1 MSYYWWGTKET
12 IIKKQS
18 MKYIAR
24 EIEQGFDGCL
34 QPNKVL
40 VLMGARRV
48 GKTELLKKRLAETK
62 EPYILL
68 NGEDATT
75 VSVLSKRTVENYK
88 RLLGDKK
95 LLVID
100 EAQSVPK
107 IGKILKLMVD
117 EIEGIKIIATGSSVF
132 DLENVLGEPLTGRD
146 TTISLFPLSQM
157 EFSKEENL
165 IETAGK
171 LDERLILGSYPELQQ
186 YAGWDRKV
194 KYLERLIGSYLIRDL
209 LSFERLKRPDKVIG
223 LLRLI
228 AFQIGGEVSLPEL
241 GTKLGIDKNTV
252 ERYLDLLSKVFVL
265 YKVNAYSRNPRKEI
279 SKSSRWYFYDNG
291 IRNALIANV
300 NAMELRNDQGQLW
313 ENYLVSER
321 LKFQS
326 YKNMLVNNYFW
337 RTYSQQEV
345 DWVEE
350 REGKI
355 FGYEFKWNPKKV
367 KSAPAAWK
375 KMYPDAGFITIHPGN
390 YLDFIT

>member
-1 MSYYWWGTKET
+1 
-12 IIKKQS
+12 

-24 EIEQGFDGCL
+24 EIEQGFDECL
-34 QPNKVL
+34 QPNKIL

-100 EAQSVPK
+100 EAQSVPN

-132 DLENVLGEPLTGRD
+132 DLENELGEPLTGRD

-165 IETAGK
+165 IETVGK

-223 LLRLI
+223 LLRLV

-300 NAMELRNDQGQLW
+300 NSMELRNDQGQLW

-326 YKNMLVNNYFW
+326 YKSMLVNNYFW

-367 KSAPAAWK
+367 KSAPAAWE

>member
-1 MSYYWWGTKET
+1 
-12 IIKKQS
+12 
-18 MKYIAR
+18 MKYLAR
-24 EIEQGFDGCL
+24 EIEYGFDGFL

-40 VLMGARRV
+40 VLLGARRV
-48 GKTELLKKRLAETK
+48 GKTELLKKRLAKTK
-62 EPYILL
+62 EPYIFL

-75 VSVLSKRTVENYK
+75 ISVLNNRTAENYK
-88 RLLGDKK
+88 RLLGDNK

-100 EAQSVPK
+100 EAQTIPE

-132 DLENVLGEPLTGRD
+132 DLENKLGEPLTGRD
-146 TTISLFPLSQM
+146 ITLKLFPLSQM

-165 IETAGK
+165 IETTGK
-171 LDERLILGSYPELQQ
+171 LDERLILGSYPELRQ
-186 YAGWDRKV
+186 YADWDKKV
-194 KYLERLIGSYLIRDL
+194 KYLERLISSYLIRDIL
-209 LSFERLKRPDKVIG
+209 TFERLKRPDKIIS
-223 LLRLI
+223 LLRMI
-228 AFQIGGEVSLPEL
+228 AFQIGEEVSLPEL
-241 GTKLGIDKNTV
+241 GTKLGINKNTV
-252 ERYLDLLSKVFVL
+252 ERYLDLLSKVFVIF
-265 YKVNAYSRNPRKEI
+265 KVVAYSKNPRKEI

-300 NAMELRNDQGQLW
+300 NTLELRNDQGQLW

-326 YKNMLVNNYFW
+326 YKGMLVNNYFW

-355 FGYEFKWNPKKV
+355 YGYEFKWSIKKV
-367 KSAPAAWK
+367 KGAPVAWK
-375 KMYPDAGFITIHPGN
+375 KMYTDAEFITIHQGN

>member
-1 MSYYWWGTKET
+1 
-12 IIKKQS
+12 
-18 MKYIAR
+18 MKYLER
-24 EIEQGFDGCL
+24 EIEQGFDSFL
-34 QPNKVL
+34 LPNKVM

-48 GKTELLKKRLAETK
+48 GKTELLKKQLGETR
-62 EPYILL
+62 EPYLFL
-68 NGEDATT
+68 NGEDVTT
-75 VSVLSKRTVENYK
+75 VAVLSNRTVENYK

-100 EAQSVPK
+100 EAQTVPE

-117 EIEGIKIIATGSSVF
+117 EIEGLKIIATGSSVF
-132 DLENVLGEPLTGRD
+132 DLENELGEPLTGRD
-146 TTISLFPLSQM
+146 ITVRLFPLSQM
-157 EFSKEENL
+157 EFGKEENL
-165 IETAGK
+165 IETMGK
-171 LDERLILGSYPELQQ
+171 MDERLVLGSYPELQQ

-194 KYLERLIGSYLIRDL
+194 KYLERLVASYLIRDIL
-209 LSFERLKRPDKVIG
+209 AFERLKKPDKIIS

-252 ERYLDLLSKVFVL
+252 ERYLDLLTKVFVI

-300 NAMELRNDQGQLW
+300 NPMELRNDQGQLW

-321 LKFQS
+321 LKLQS
-326 YKNMLVNNYFW
+326 YKGMLVNNYFW

-350 REGKI
+350 RGGKI
-355 FGYEFKWNPKKV
+355 YGYEFKWNGKKV
-367 KSAPAAWK
+367 KGAPAAWK
-375 KMYPDAGFITIHPGN
+375 KMYPDAEFITIHPDN

>member
-1 MSYYWWGTKET
+1 
-12 IIKKQS
+12 
-18 MKYIAR
+18 MKYVER
-24 EIEQGFDGCL
+24 EIEQGFDKFL
-34 QPNKVL
+34 QANKVL
-40 VLMGARRV
+40 ILMGARRV
-48 GKTELLKKRLAETK
+48 GKTELLKKRLTALK
-62 EPYILL
+62 EPYIFL

-75 VSVLSKRTVENYK
+75 VSVLSNRTAENYK

-95 LLVID
+95 LLIID
-100 EAQSVPK
+100 EAQTIPE

-132 DLENVLGEPLTGRD
+132 DMENELGEPLTGRNI
-146 TTISLFPLSQM
+146 TVSLFPLSQM

-165 IETAGK
+165 IETTGK

-194 KYLERLIGSYLIRDL
+194 KYLERLIGSYLIRDIL
-209 LSFERLKRPDKVIG
+209 VFERLKRPDKIIS

-228 AFQIGGEVSLPEL
+228 AFQIGSEVSLPEL

-252 ERYLDLLSKVFVL
+252 ERYLDLLTKVFVL
-265 YKVNAYSRNPRKEI
+265 YNVKAFSRNPRKEI

-291 IRNALIANV
+291 IRNVLIANV
-300 NAMELRNDQGQLW
+300 NTMELRNDQGQLW

-326 YKNMLVNNYFW
+326 YKGILVNNYFW

-350 REGKI
+350 RGGKI
-355 FGYEFKWNPKKV
+355 YGYEFKWNTKKV
-367 KSAPAAWK
+367 KGAPAAWK
-375 KMYPDAGFITIHPGN
+375 KMYPDAEFITIHPGN

>member
-1 MSYYWWGTKET
+1 
-12 IIKKQS
+12 
-18 MKYIAR
+18 MKYFER
-24 EIEQGFDGCL
+24 EIEKGFDKFL

-48 GKTELLKKRLAETK
+48 GKTELLQKRLSETK
-62 EPYILL
+62 EPYLLL

-75 VSVLSKRTVENYK
+75 ASVLSNRSVENYK

-100 EAQSVPK
+100 EAQTVPE

-132 DLENVLGEPLTGRD
+132 DLENELGEPLTGRD
-146 TTISLFPLSQM
+146 ITVRLFPLSQI
-157 EFSKEENL
+157 EFNKQENL
-165 IETAGK
+165 IETKGR
-171 LDERLILGSYPELQQ
+171 LEERLILGSYPELQQ
-186 YAGWDRKV
+186 YTGWDDKV
-194 KYLERLIGSYLIRDL
+194 KYLERLISSYLIRDIL
-209 LSFERLKRPDKVIG
+209 AFEKLKKPDKIIS

-241 GTKLGIDKNTV
+241 GQKLGIDKNTV
-252 ERYLDLLSKVFVL
+252 ERYLDLLAKVFVI
-265 YKVNAYSRNPRKEI
+265 YKVDAYSMNPRKEI

-300 NAMELRNDQGQLW
+300 NTLELRNDQGQLW
-313 ENYLVSER
+313 ENYLVTER
-321 LKFQS
+321 LKYQS
-326 YKNMLVNNYFW
+326 YKGMLVNNYFW
-337 RTYSQQEV
+337 RSYSQQEV

-355 FGYEFKWNPKKV
+355 YGFEFKWNPNKV
-367 KSAPAAWK
+367 KGAPSAWK
-375 KMYPDAGFITIHPGN
+375 TLYPEAEFITIHPDN
-390 YLDFIT
+390 YLDFIS

>member
-1 MSYYWWGTKET
+1 
-12 IIKKQS
+12 
-18 MKYIAR
+18 MKYIERA
-24 EIEQGFDGCL
+24 IEQRFLENL

-40 VLMGARRV
+40 VLLGARRV
-48 GKTELLKKRLAETK
+48 GKTELLKKQLAATK
-62 EPYILL
+62 EPYIFL

-75 VSVLSKRTVENYK
+75 VSVLTNRTVENYK

-100 EAQSVPK
+100 EAQTIPE
-107 IGKILKLMVD
+107 IGKILKLIVD

-132 DLENVLGEPLTGRD
+132 DLENKLGEPLTGRD
-146 TTISLFPLSQM
+146 ITVSLFPLSQM
-157 EFSKEENL
+157 EFGKEENL
-165 IETAGK
+165 IETTGK

-186 YAGWDRKV
+186 YAGWDKKV
-194 KYLERLIGSYLIRDL
+194 KYLERLISSYLIRDIL
-209 LSFERLKRPDKVIG
+209 AFEELKRPDKIIS
-223 LLRLI
+223 LLRMI

-252 ERYLDLLSKVFVL
+252 ERYLDLLSKVFAIF
-265 YKVNAYSRNPRKEI
+265 KVNAYSKNPRKEI

-300 NAMELRNDQGQLW
+300 NTMELRNDEGQLW

-326 YKNMLVNNYFW
+326 YKGMLVNNYFW
-337 RTYSQQEV
+337 RTYSQQEL

-350 REGKI
+350 RGGKI
-355 FGYEFKWNPKKV
+355 YGYEFKWNTKKV
-367 KSAPAAWK
+367 KGAPVAWK
-375 KMYPDAGFITIHPGN
+375 KMYPDAVFLTIHPGN